1 MRTVM
6 MCLVS
11 FLFAGLASAQQPQ
24 PQDQPSDLQGVLAP
38 QPDKPKLSTGACK
51 NEVEKFCKD
60 AEKGKIGDC
69 LKQHEADL
77 SDTCKAGMMKH
88 AKNKLKEAAVAA
100 KDACKADV
108 DQFCK
113 DAEKGKVGECL
124 TQHAD
129 ALSADC
135 KTAREKMQAHA
146 KTVRHMACGDDV
158 AKFCKDVEKGK
169 VGDCLKQHEADL
181 SDACKASRT
190 KMHHKAPATTPA
202 KTEQTEP
209 TQQ

>member
-77 SDTCKAGMMKH
+77 TA
-88 AKNKLKEAAVAA
+88 E
-100 KDACKADV
+100 
-108 DQFCK
+108 CK
-113 DAEKGKVGECL
+113 DARK
-124 TQHAD
+124 
-129 ALSADC
+129 
-135 KTAREKMQAHA
+135 
-146 KTVRHMACGDDV
+146 
-158 AKFCKDVEKGK
+158 
-169 VGDCLKQHEADL
+169 
-181 SDACKASRT
+181 
-190 KMHHKAPATTPA
+190 KMHKMHQRMEKRTEEAAQPATAPAPA
-202 KTEQTEP
+202 P
-209 TQQ
+209 APAQQ